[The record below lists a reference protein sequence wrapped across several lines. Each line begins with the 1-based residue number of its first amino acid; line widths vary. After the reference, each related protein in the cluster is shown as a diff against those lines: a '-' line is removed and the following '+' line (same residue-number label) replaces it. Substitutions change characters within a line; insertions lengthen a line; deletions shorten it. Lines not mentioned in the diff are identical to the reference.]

1 MGQLAVPIMIG
12 AAVGGG
18 TKLLQGKGLGGILKG
33 AALGGAMGGATGG
46 LMGAAGGV
54 GGAAGGTASQSAVGA
69 AQGAGQGMGVGLLD
83 AGQGMVFNPS
93 SVLSSGAPGIP
104 TSALESA
111 IGQGVQLP
119 AGVADALASN
129 NIGQIPSSYLSQFG
143 QYAQDYATPQ
153 NLLGVSQ
160 VLAQPSPA
168 PNFSGGG
175 GVRGGGAVQYEPI
188 SNVVVSS
195 RKRRMSQN
203 G

>member
-33 AALGGAMGGATGG
+33 AALGGA
-46 LMGAAGGV
+46 LGGV
-54 GGAAGGTASQSAVGA
+54 GGGLTGMAGATGAAQGAAGQSAVGA

-83 AGQGMVFNPS
+83 AGQDMVFNPS

-119 AGVADALASN
+119 AGVADALAAN
-129 NIGQIPSSYLSQFG
+129 NIGQVPSSYLDQFS
-143 QYAQDYATPQ
+143 QYASDFATPQ

-160 VLAQPSPA
+160 ILAQPTPA
-168 PNFSGGG
+168 PNFGGG
-175 GVRGGGAVQYEPI
+175 GGIRQGGAVQYQPM
-188 SNVVVSS
+188 SNVAVSS